1 MWHKAWCLLKT
12 KVHAYGHPNRGFS
25 NVVKGT
31 CAISFFSSVLCF
43 RIPLRAT
50 KACPGIRLVRQWDG
64 HVVVTLRSGK
74 GHYSRTQTMCR
85 LVRLARSPCRL
96 GPWCRKSVN
105 LKNVSFYG
113 QTCGCTLGRATGHGN
128 TWHATGT
135 SRSFGPRVGL
145 SLFMSRLVRL
155 ARSPCRLGTW
165 FRKSVSLKN
174 VSFNGQTT
182 ANDLPLSALRASS
195 RRPLRGL

>member
-1 MWHKAWCLLKT
+1 MHLAMICDTRPDVCLKRKYMLT
-12 KVHAYGHPNRGFS
+12 DTQTVGFS

-74 GHYSRTQTMCR
+74 GHYSRTQTM
-85 LVRLARSPCRL
+85 
-96 GPWCRKSVN
+96 
-105 LKNVSFYG
+105 
-113 QTCGCTLGRATGHGN
+113 
-128 TWHATGT
+128 
-135 SRSFGPRVGL
+135 
-145 SLFMSRLVRL
+145 SRLVRL